1 MARPAPLPWLKM
13 WDFVSACGQQADLH
27 DLLSCAVREIPALI
41 SCDQSVACIADV
53 VSPRGDAAVSLVNN
67 GAPEKA
73 LRAYRDRYFYEDV
86 ARLRT
91 SPSTEYF
98 EFHWKNRE
106 FADSGFVRDFIRKL
120 MKIDMSA
127 GIPVLD
133 PEGQGGISFIVTR
146 TGAKGLRPRE
156 VAILLALR
164 PHLVNFVNSFRRL
177 ERLTADHFLAAEMAA
192 ECDLLSKREAE
203 IASLLC
209 RRMRPEEIASM
220 LVISPRTAE
229 THIGHI
235 YTKLNVRNRR
245 ELLGKLLG
253 DAVERP

>member
-1 MARPAPLPWLKM
+1 MARAAALPWLKM
-13 WDFVSACGQQADLH
+13 WDFVSACGQQGDLH
-27 DLLSCAVREIPALI
+27 GLLSCAVHEIPALI
-41 SCDQSVACIADV
+41 PCDQSVACIADV
-53 VSPRGDAAVSLVNN
+53 VSPQGDAAVSLVNN
-67 GAPEKA
+67 GAPEMA

-91 SPSTEYF
+91 NPSMEYF
-98 EFHWKNRE
+98 EVHWRDRE
-106 FADSGFVRDFIRKL
+106 FAENEFARDFIQKL

-133 PEGQGGISFIVTR
+133 PEGKGGISLIVTR
-146 TGAKGLRPRE
+146 TGAKGLSQTE

-164 PHLVNFVNSFRRL
+164 SHLVNFVNLFRRL
-177 ERLTADHFLAAEMAA
+177 ETLTADHFLAAELAA
-192 ECDLLSKREAE
+192 ECELLSKREAE
-203 IASLLC
+203 VASLLC
-209 RRMRPEEIASM
+209 RRMRPEEIAT
-220 LVISPRTAE
+220 LLLISPRTAE

-253 DAVERP
+253 DAAERH